1 MSDPEPV
8 DPFIDF
14 SSQRSI
20 MFTGADGPEI
30 AQPLEVQRGV
40 TRIRLEEGKVLV
52 SQRSNF
58 GGQRFI

>member
-1 MSDPEPV
+1 
-8 DPFIDF
+8 
-14 SSQRSI
+14 
-20 MFTGADGPEI
+20 MFADADGPEI